1 VIRYAERTREPVLV
15 ADATRDDRF
24 SRDAYLRASIG
35 VAAVVPS
42 PDEPVAELAD
52 VALYRAKRGGRN
64 QVKAMLPRCAPRQ
77 QRSGGPGTVALR
89 GPGTR

>member
-42 PDEPVAELAD
+42 PDEPSPSSPTSPCTAPSVVD
-52 VALYRAKRGGRN
+52 V
-64 QVKAMLPRCAPRQ
+64 
-77 QRSGGPGTVALR
+77 
-89 GPGTR
+89 TR